1 MKHVLVTGG
10 AGFIGSNFIHY
21 LLEHSGCE
29 VINFDAL
36 TYAGNLENLRDIE
49 QDRRYTFVKGDIRDA
64 EQVRGALRRFEVDTV
79 VNFAAETHVDRS
91 ILTPDSFV
99 SVNVLGTQTLLECC
113 RQYWSMAPGDKHSRA
128 YQPGTRF
135 LQVSTDEVYGSL
147 GAVGKFRED
156 SQIAPN
162 SPYAAS
168 KAGADLLARAYHETF
183 GFPALVTRCSNN
195 FGPYQFPEKLIPL
208 IIYNSLHNRKIPVYG
223 DGQQIR
229 DWLYVED
236 HCSALCSVLEHGSPG
251 EAYNIG
257 GDAEKTNLQV
267 VRMILS
273 LAGRPESLIQFV
285 ADRPGHDRRYA
296 MDYTKLNRHTGWK
309 PAHSFMEGLERTV
322 RWYLGNEAWLD
333 AVAGRD
339 FQAYCN
345 TMYT

>member
-1 MKHVLVTGG
+1 
-10 AGFIGSNFIHY
+10 
-21 LLEHSGCE
+21 
-29 VINFDAL
+29 
-36 TYAGNLENLRDIE
+36 
-49 QDRRYTFVKGDIRDA
+49 
-64 EQVRGALRRFEVDTV
+64 VRGALRRFEVDTV

-208 IIYNSLHNRKIPVYG
+208 IIYNSLHNRKIPIYG

-236 HCSALCSVLEHGSPG
+236 HCSALCSVLEHESPG

>member
-147 GAVGKFRED
+147 GSFGKFRED

-236 HCSALCSVLEHGSPG
+236 HCSALCSVL
-251 EAYNIG
+251 
-257 GDAEKTNLQV
+257 
-267 VRMILS
+267 
-273 LAGRPESLIQFV
+273 
-285 ADRPGHDRRYA
+285 
-296 MDYTKLNRHTGWK
+296 YT
-309 PAHSFMEGLERTV
+309 ME
-322 RWYLGNEAWLD
+322 
-333 AVAGRD
+333 
-339 FQAYCN
+339 
-345 TMYT
+345 

>member
-49 QDRRYTFVKGDIRDA
+49 QDRRYTFVKGDIRDE

-168 KAGADLLARAYHETF
+168 KAGADQIGRASC
-183 GFPALVTRCSNN
+183 R
-195 FGPYQFPEKLIPL
+195 
-208 IIYNSLHNRKIPVYG
+208 
-223 DGQQIR
+223 
-229 DWLYVED
+229 
-236 HCSALCSVLEHGSPG
+236 
-251 EAYNIG
+251 
-257 GDAEKTNLQV
+257 
-267 VRMILS
+267 
-273 LAGRPESLIQFV
+273 
-285 ADRPGHDRRYA
+285 
-296 MDYTKLNRHTGWK
+296 
-309 PAHSFMEGLERTV
+309 ERV
-322 RWYLGNEAWLD
+322 
-333 AVAGRD
+333 
-339 FQAYCN
+339 
-345 TMYT
+345 